1 MVASFLLPAR
11 FTTNPKK
18 ALFSMRRMKEKKM
31 TDEEFI
37 RKYEANENQTTE
49 DFIRKHSATQ
59 KELEE
64 IISYLI
70 QHREMM
76 RDVELERLEAE
87 SKTLLDKLKKIEAE
101 KMTEEIK
108 CFKNVLALQKRLLEE
123 NDKPRD

>member
-1 MVASFLLPAR
+1 
-11 FTTNPKK
+11 
-18 ALFSMRRMKEKKM
+18 MKDKEM

-37 RKYEANENQTTE
+37 EKYEANENQTTE
-49 DFIRKHSATQ
+49 ELIRQHSSTK

-76 RDVELERLEAE
+76 RDVELERLQAETEA
-87 SKTLLDKLKKIEAE
+87 LLDKLKKIEAE
-101 KMTEEIK
+101 KMMEEIK
-108 CFKNVLALQKRLLEE
+108 CFKEILALQKRLMEE